1 YSNEDGEPYDLSAA
15 RGYEE
20 LAKPDEQREMA
31 LIGQRVRDTGE
42 DLYEAWQ
49 KAVDEDRA
57 SV

>member
-49 KAVDEDRA
+49 KAVA
-57 SV
+57 TTS